1 MVDQIRARFYVIVRS
16 KTFLLVLVACFV
28 WVLFSAV
35 GLVTGDP
42 SEPVNTSY
50 ILVQITRVY
59 LEIVPIAAAGWYICY
74 RKGKYQNQIPCQQYE
89 MKSLLGNF
97 GSAMCMNTFFMLGN
111 IICSLVVILLMRDRI
126 LFSSFLNL
134 GGTLV
139 VLFLISVSR
148 TAWTCLCTELVRD
161 HVVGTVLG
169 LISSTALLQTFL
181 LDGEIKACGLLGIKA
196 SSLPVTSYTT
206 YCIHEALFKGNG
218 KVVLFNH
225 INPYAAVLVL
235 IGFIAV
241 FSLGTVL
248 LVQKRDVA

>member
-1 MVDQIRARFYVIVRS
+1 MVDQIRARFYAIVRS
-16 KTFLLVLVACFV
+16 KTFLLVLIVCVF
-28 WVLFSAV
+28 WVLFATI
-35 GLVTGDP
+35 GLLTGDS
-42 SEPVNTSY
+42 SEPINTSY
-50 ILVQITRVY
+50 VFVQITRLY
-59 LEIVPIAAAGWYICY
+59 IENVPIGAAGWYICY
-74 RKGKYQNQIPCQQYE
+74 RKSRYQNQIPCQQYE
-89 MKSLLGNF
+89 MKSLFGNF
-97 GSAMCMNTFFMLGN
+97 CASMCMSNIFMLGHFVCA
-111 IICSLVVILLMRDRI
+111 IIVVLIMGDRI
-126 LFSSFLNL
+126 IASSCLNL
-134 GGTLV
+134 AGTLA

-148 TAWTCLCTELVRD
+148 TAWTCLCTEMVRD

-169 LISSTALLQTFL
+169 LISSTAILQTFL
-181 LDGEIKACGLLGIKA
+181 LDGEIKVCGLLGIKA

-248 LVQKRDVA
+248 LVRKRDVA

>member
-1 MVDQIRARFYVIVRS
+1 MVDQIRARFYIIVRS
-16 KTFLLVLVACFV
+16 KTFLLILIVCIIWAIF
-28 WVLFSAV
+28 ATI

-50 ILVQITRVY
+50 VFVQITRLY
-59 LEIVPIAAAGWYICY
+59 IENVPIAAAGWYICY
-74 RKGKYQNQIPCQQYE
+74 RKGKFQNQISCQQYE

-97 GSAMCMNTFFMLGN
+97 GAAMCMNTIFMIGH
-111 IICSLVVILLMRDRI
+111 IVCSLVVILLMRDRI

-139 VLFLISVSR
+139 ILFLISFSR

-161 HVVGTVLG
+161 HVIGTVLG
-169 LISSTALLQTFL
+169 LVSSTAIMQTFL
-181 LDGEIKACGLLGIKA
+181 LDGEIVGASLLGIHA
-196 SSLPVTSYTT
+196 SSLPITSYTT

-218 KVVLFNH
+218 KCILFNH

-235 IGFIAV
+235 IGFV
-241 FSLGTVL
+241 SLFSLGTVL
-248 LVQKRDVA
+248 LVRKRDVA